1 MVVPRLVHPQRM
13 LRLIHESLLGSAV
26 DSLVLAAPKLV
37 RHLLRRR
44 LAVIGLSA
52 ARYFVCAARD
62 ALFGFLEGG
71 FGRVGGHFLAGL
83 GVEVFAECFG
93 HDEEFVCLVGW
104 FKFV

>member
-71 FGRVGGHFLAGL
+71 FGRVGGL
-83 GVEVFAECFG
+83 GG
-93 HDEEFVCLVGW
+93 G
-104 FKFV
+104 